1 MLVVRHA
8 MKLQDSDLAM
18 ARLAHSAF
26 EISHSPVGP
35 RVPGRRNQQ
44 GMVHTR
50 LKGKPAPAFI
60 RAFRRAA
67 APGES
72 NAQPLQNRKG
82 VQVDRIARIGET
94 GWARNAVFE
103 AVRVNR
109 LELPGQLVQITGI
122 HAHVVARVIADLE
135 PVAVQFG
142 NLLPGHVILFVR
154 PKGKTFGDEKGG
166 GESVLLQQRPHYR
179 IMRRH
184 RIVEGEHDELVWNRR
199 REAAGR
205 RLTQRGVN
213 EQNRELDKRSTLPAH
228 PVPERRTTRQQSSL
242 ELDFNAQT
250 RMTND
255 EIRRND
261 EIRMTKPAT
270 AQPTAF
276 GHSGFGFRSSFVIR
290 HSTTYANQ
298 VHRPNARA
306 KPRGECLRAANL
318 LNLVPP
324 DALPARSGEH

>member
-1 MLVVRHA
+1 
-8 MKLQDSDLAM
+8 
-18 ARLAHSAF
+18 
-26 EISHSPVGP
+26 
-35 RVPGRRNQQ
+35 
-44 GMVHTR
+44 
-50 LKGKPAPAFI
+50 
-60 RAFRRAA
+60 
-67 APGES
+67 
-72 NAQPLQNRKG
+72 
-82 VQVDRIARIGET
+82 
-94 GWARNAVFE
+94 
-103 AVRVNR
+103 
-109 LELPGQLVQITGI
+109 
-122 HAHVVARVIADLE
+122 
-135 PVAVQFG
+135 
-142 NLLPGHVILFVR
+142 
-154 PKGKTFGDEKGG
+154 
-166 GESVLLQQRPHYR
+166 LLQQRPHYR

-213 EQNRELDKRSTLPAH
+213 EQRRELDKRSTLPAH

-290 HSTTYANQ
+290 HSSFNDLCKSGSSSQCAQNREGN
-298 VHRPNARA
+298 VCVRPTSLTLFHLTHSRRARGVWLTLNTS
-306 KPRGECLRAANL
+306 RGK
-318 LNLVPP
+318 
-324 DALPARSGEH
+324 